1 MSGTSYSF
9 QADIKELMNLI
20 IHSFYS
26 SRDIFLRE
34 LLSNSSD
41 ALEKQKHYDLSKG
54 VIKDDYNIRISFN
67 KENRILIIQ
76 DNGVGMS
83 VDDLRNNLSTIAKS
97 GTKEFVKKFAEK
109 KDVQIGQFG
118 VGFYSSFLVAE
129 NVCIWTKTTE
139 CEKWNQ
145 WESDATEQYQVTQ
158 LDNYENDE
166 LKTNG
171 TIIMMSLKEDA
182 LEYLDE
188 NKLKGIVQKHSG
200 FITFPIYLQVEK
212 EVEKKS
218 EEVVE
223 EGIIE
228 EEEGIKEEGIIE
240 EEGVVKEETETKV
253 EKEIVL
259 EWEHINEDEPI
270 WYKENK
276 DLTFDDYNNFY
287 KIMKEP
293 YGNCL
298 HYKHFKTEGNYEF
311 RGILFVPASVPFDFL
326 NTQSRD
332 FREIKLYVKKV
343 LVLDKLDKTM
353 LPDWLNFVCG
363 VIDCPDLPMNVSRE
377 MLQQS
382 EVLRVLRNQLKK
394 QAINM
399 IRELQHEEAKYETF
413 YNQFHK
419 NIKLGIHEGDEK
431 LLEFLRFSL
440 HGDELPN
447 KNSLDNYIEKVK
459 EGQKEIYYICNNE
472 TPLLNSY
479 KSRGYNVI
487 HFNDSIDEFMMQR
500 VTKFKDFEFVN
511 IAKEHTL
518 PWKED
523 ENFDKEEEFCTFLKN
538 KLNVEQVEN
547 IKMSDIYSDKDVGC
561 IFSSKFGMTGN
572 MQTLMKSQPLGDG
585 KMASMMRGKQTL
597 ELNNKH
603 PLVNQLRKHF
613 KEDAENENV
622 VHFLNTI
629 YQCCLLN
636 SGYQLE
642 NPAEFSQQMIKTLS
656 KTLV

>member
-1 MSGTSYSF
+1 MSGTTYSF

-20 IHSFYS
+20 IHYFYS

-54 VIKDDYNIRISFN
+54 IIKDDYNIRVSFN

-83 VDDLRNNLSTIAKS
+83 LDDLRNNLSTIAKS

-118 VGFYSSFLVAE
+118 VGFYSSFLVADD
-129 NVCIWTKTTE
+129 VCIWSKTAE

-145 WESDATEQYQVTQ
+145 WESDATEKYQITQ

-171 TIIMMSLKEDA
+171 TIIMMSLKDDA

-188 NKLKGIVQKHSG
+188 NKLKAIVQKHSG

-212 EVEKKS
+212 EVEKKI

-223 EGIIE
+223 EEDVVQE
-228 EEEGIKEEGIIE
+228 EAVVE
-240 EEGVVKEETETKV
+240 EEGVVQEEETEKKV
-253 EKEIVL
+253 EKEVVL
-259 EWEHINEDEPI
+259 EWEHINGDEPI
-270 WYKENK
+270 WFKETK
-276 DLTFDDYNNFY
+276 DLEFEDYNKFY
-287 KIMKEP
+287 KIIKEP

-332 FREIKLYVKKV
+332 FRDIKLYVKKV
-343 LVLDKLDKTM
+343 LVLDQLDKTM

-382 EVLRVLRNQLKK
+382 EILRVLRNQLKK
-394 QAINM
+394 QAISM
-399 IRELQHEEAKYETF
+399 IRELQHEDAKYETF
-413 YNQFHK
+413 YNQFYK

-440 HGDELPN
+440 YGDEIPN
-447 KNSLDNYIEKVK
+447 KHSLDQYVQEKLK
-459 EGQKEIYYICNNE
+459 EGQKEIYYICNNQS
-472 TPLLNSY
+472 PLLNSY
-479 KSRGYNVI
+479 REKGYHVI
-487 HFNDSIDEFMMQR
+487 HFSDSIDEFMMQR
-500 VTKFKDFEFVN
+500 VTKYKDYEFVN

-518 PWKED
+518 PWKEE
-523 ENFDKEEEFCTFLKN
+523 ENFDKEEEFCNFLKN
-538 KLNVEQVEN
+538 KLNMESVESV
-547 IKMSDIYSDKDVGC
+547 KMSDIYLEKDVGC

-585 KMASMMRGKQTL
+585 KMASMMKGKQTL
-597 ELNNKH
+597 ELNNGH
-603 PLVNQLRKHF
+603 PIVVQLRKYF
-613 KEDAENENV
+613 TDDTENENIENLIHTV
-622 VHFLNTI
+622 

-642 NPAEFSQQMIKTLS
+642 NPVEFSQQMIKTLS